1 VNKSQ
6 KTEAVAQLNQTFE
19 ENEIVV
25 VCQYKGL
32 TVAEISDFRSKLR
45 AEGAN
50 FKVTKN
56 RLARLALKGTRYEG
70 LDEHFTGPTGIAISK
85 DPVAAAKIAQNYSKG
100 NDKLVIIAGALGE
113 KMLDAS
119 GVEQLSKLPSL
130 DELRSK
136 LVGLLQAPASKMVG
150 VLQAPAGQIARVVG
164 AYGAKGE

>member
-6 KTEAVAQLNQTFE
+6 KTEAVTQLNQVFE

-32 TVAEISDFRSKLR
+32 TVAEITDFRSKLR

-70 LDEHFTGPTGIAISK
+70 LDSHS
-85 DPVAAAKIAQNYSKG
+85 
-100 NDKLVIIAGALGE
+100 
-113 KMLDAS
+113 
-119 GVEQLSKLPSL
+119 
-130 DELRSK
+130 
-136 LVGLLQAPASKMVG
+136 
-150 VLQAPAGQIARVVG
+150 
-164 AYGAKGE
+164 

>member
-1 VNKSQ
+1 MNKSQ
-6 KTEAVAQLNQTFE
+6 KTEAVTQLNQVFE

-32 TVAEISDFRSKLR
+32 TVAEITDFRSKLR

-70 LDEHFTGPTGIAISK
+70 LDSHFVGPTGIAISK
-85 DPVAAAKIAQNYSKG
+85 DPVAAAKIAQSFSKT
-100 NDKLVIIAGALGE
+100 NEKLVIIAGALGT
-113 KMLDAS
+113 KMLDAAS
-119 GVEQLSKLPSL
+119 VELLSKLPSL
-130 DELRSK
+130 DGLRSQ
-136 LVGLLQAPASKMVG
+136 LIGILQAPASKMVG